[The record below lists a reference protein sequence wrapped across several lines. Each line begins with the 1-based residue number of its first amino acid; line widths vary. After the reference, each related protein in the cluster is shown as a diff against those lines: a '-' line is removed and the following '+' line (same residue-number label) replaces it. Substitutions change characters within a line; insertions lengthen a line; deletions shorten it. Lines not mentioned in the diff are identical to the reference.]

1 MKISVDAGALCVKK
15 ILRFGNYSFTRFL
28 LEAMQKYDRQNEYF
42 VYSFCQKPLWL
53 KSNKKMQFK
62 ILRPKTLW
70 LSTRVSFE
78 EIKQK
83 KDIFLALN
91 QAIPLK
97 TPSQVIAFSH
107 GLSFLFFPRFYPD
120 SYYSLKDLLRPMVKK
135 SRYVVVS
142 SWRVRKEL
150 KKLFPNFKDFEVISY
165 GVPFDMLK
173 HQAST
178 KKNYFLF
185 VGMNHPIKKFILL
198 KGFKQFRQKKR
209 FANFKLFL
217 IGNLEG
223 LEDKDN
229 NIYAYSN
236 IARESLRKLYA
247 QATGYLTTSHYESFN
262 FPVLEALSQNCPVIG
277 VTSAIIPE
285 FKEYVHEVDN
295 LDEFVEEMEKTA
307 QGKITKEVRDE
318 VIKRF
323 SWEKYITKLKK
334 LYESI

>member
-185 VGMNHPIKKFILL
+185 LGMNHPIK
-198 KGFKQFRQKKR
+198 
-209 FANFKLFL
+209 
-217 IGNLEG
+217 
-223 LEDKDN
+223 
-229 NIYAYSN
+229 NI
-236 IARESLRKLYA
+236 
-247 QATGYLTTSHYESFN
+247 
-262 FPVLEALSQNCPVIG
+262 
-277 VTSAIIPE
+277 
-285 FKEYVHEVDN
+285 
-295 LDEFVEEMEKTA
+295 
-307 QGKITKEVRDE
+307 
-318 VIKRF
+318 
-323 SWEKYITKLKK
+323 
-334 LYESI
+334 